1 MTPSTGALKEALRT
15 RLRELISIH
24 GVSGS
29 EQPVVRYLREA
40 FAPLCERVEV
50 DSFGNLYAV
59 REGRSPEVRLM
70 LVAHS
75 DEIGCAVKY
84 IEPSG
89 FLRLDRIGGVTPSL
103 WVGRKVRVNDVFGVV
118 GVTPGHLPR
127 DGNQETRLADLYVDV
142 GVNSAEEVA
151 RLGIRVGDPISFE
164 GELSEFANSD
174 LVCGRAVDNRI
185 GCAVLLQL
193 LENLS
198 KQELPA
204 TLYATVSVQEEVG
217 LRGAQ
222 VAAYR
227 VNPGCALAVDTIP
240 AGDTPEVEPK
250 RDLPIYLGRGPVI
263 AAVQGDWRL
272 GSIIHPA
279 VKAALLAAAES
290 AGVPYQLALFPF
302 AWNDACSMHM
312 VREGIPAGSV
322 AMPRRYSH
330 SPVEMLDLNDA
341 ANTVRLLEAVTPLL
355 LSEEKLSFL

>member
-1 MTPSTGALKEALRT
+1 MTTPSEAPKEALRG
-15 RLRELISIH
+15 RLRELTSIH

-40 FAPLCERVEV
+40 FGPLCDRVEV
-50 DSFGNLYAV
+50 DSFGNLYAI
-59 REGRSPEVRLM
+59 REGRSSEPRLM

-84 IEPSG
+84 VEPSG
-89 FLRLDRIGGVTPSL
+89 FLRVDRVGGVAPSL
-103 WVGRKVRVNDVFGVV
+103 WMGRKVRVNDVFGVV

-127 DGNQETRLADLYVDV
+127 EGNQETRVGDLYVDV
-142 GVNSAEEVA
+142 GARSAEEVA
-151 RLGIRVGDPISFE
+151 RLGIRVGDPVSFE
-164 GELSEFANSD
+164 GELSEFANRD
-174 LVCGRAVDNRI
+174 LVCGRAIDNRV
-185 GCAVLLQL
+185 GCAVLLEL
-193 LENLS
+193 LERLRGQS
-198 KQELPA
+198 LPA
-204 TLYATVSVQEEVG
+204 TLYAVVSVQEEVG

-227 VNPGCALAVDTIP
+227 VNPHCAIAVDTIP
-240 AGDTPEVEPK
+240 AGDTPEIEPK

-279 VKAALLAAAES
+279 VKAALVEAAEN
-290 AGVPYQLALFPF
+290 ADIPYQLTLFPF

-330 SPVEMLDLNDA
+330 SPVEVLDLNDA
-341 ANTVRLLEAVTPLL
+341 SNALRLLEAVTPMLL
-355 LSEEKLSFL
+355 GQPRLAFV